1 MKPKERSAE
10 IGWLL
15 DRTSTAEHLLLL
27 FDTID
32 ELAVYMLDIDG
43 RVQTWNRGAEQV
55 KGYRAEQI
63 LGRHFGCFYPPED
76 VLRGKPDQ
84 ELAVAAATGRFEDEG
99 WRVRRDGSRY
109 WANEVVTAL
118 RGDDGRLI
126 GFGKV
131 TRDLTEQQRAED
143 QLRESEER
151 FRLLVDVA
159 GYAILMLDP
168 EGRVA
173 SWSVGA
179 ERLKGYRA
187 DEIIGQ
193 HISRFYPPED
203 VRDGKPQRELE
214 MAMRQGRIEQES
226 WRVRKDGT
234 RFWANVVITALRGSD
249 GSLRGFGKITQD
261 LTDRKI
267 AEDAL
272 RGVLDRERETTEQLR
287 ELDRLKTDFVAIV
300 AHDLRSPLSVIAGY
314 ADLLQ
319 GSGDRLSEERKQECL
334 VRISRGTLMLSALV
348 DDVLQVAR
356 IESGGI
362 DFDFVPV
369 DVAALATA
377 AAGHLGNVVNSG
389 RVEVDAEPDVPPALA
404 DEQRLSQ
411 VLLNLLSNALKFS
424 PEESPVEVRIRRD
437 GADVRIE
444 VQDHGPGIEPGDQPK
459 LFQRFT
465 RLRGATDEG
474 ISGTGLGLYISKSFV
489 EAHHGHIWVEST
501 PGLGATFIV
510 TLPSASERR

>member
-1 MKPKERSAE
+1 MKPKERLAE
-10 IGWLL
+10 VAWLL
-15 DRTSTAEHLLLL
+15 DRTTTAEHLLLL

-63 LGRHFGCFYPPED
+63 LGRHFECFYPPED
-76 VLRGKPDQ
+76 VERGKPDQ

-99 WRVRRDGSRY
+99 WRVRMDGSRY

-118 RGDDGRLI
+118 RGEDGRLI

-131 TRDLTEQQRAED
+131 TRDLTDRQRAED

-151 FRLLVDVA
+151 FRLLVNA
-159 GYAILMLDP
+159 PGYAIYMLDP

-173 SWSVGA
+173 SWSEGA

-193 HISRFYPPED
+193 HFSRFYPPDE
-203 VRDGKPQRELE
+203 VRDGKPHRELE
-214 MAMRQGRIEQES
+214 IATQKGRIEHEG

-234 RFWANVVITALRGSD
+234 RFWANVVITALRGAD

-261 LTDRKI
+261 LTERKL

-272 RGVLDRERETTEQLR
+272 RGVLERERETTEQLR

-314 ADLLQ
+314 ADLLL
-319 GSGDRLSEERKQECL
+319 GSADRLSEERKQECL
-334 VRISRGTLMLSALV
+334 ERIFRGTLMLSALV
-348 DDVLQVAR
+348 DDVLEVAR
-356 IESGGI
+356 IESGRI
-362 DFDFVPV
+362 DFNFAPV
-369 DVAALATA
+369 DVAALVTA
-377 AAGHLGNVVNSG
+377 AAGHLGNAVNSG
-389 RVEVDAEPDVPPALA
+389 RVDVDARPDVPLALA

-424 PEESPVEVRIRRD
+424 PDGSPVEVGIRRD
-437 GADVRIE
+437 GPDVRIQ
-444 VQDHGPGIEPGDQPK
+444 VQDHGPGIEPEDQPK

-465 RLRGATDEG
+465 RLRRATEDG
-474 ISGTGLGLYISKSFV
+474 IPGTGLGLYISKSFV
-489 EAHHGHIWVEST
+489 EAHHGRIWVEST

-510 TLPSASERR
+510 TIPSASEGD